1 MQTSTPKII
10 FAPLFMGHTTSV
22 AMPSGSP
29 LSIYNDSQYCQVL
42 SADDLL
48 TVAAESTLMR
58 GTNIFVLYLPPWH
71 LVLNGDN
78 GELAPSVDMAKA
90 MEVWMV
96 SVRRLLASR
105 KVLKQKLSFIDV
117 LGHDAESLAQHI
129 SSASDLDKNEVFDV
143 LPHLLGALENRIAP
157 SLVPALESFLREY
170 FKELTALHDAV
181 LPILEGGLESKLD
194 SMSSPSEP
202 STKPLPL
209 EALEALTEWYSAVYR
224 SQIEQ
229 SKALEVQI
237 RNSKE
242 QFGTQSQRVQE
253 LEGRLNESDEKLS
266 SLSQYKS
273 EVEQK
278 EQQLELKLKSAEE
291 EAELLLMQLHQVQE
305 ELESYYL
312 SNKDLKQILI
322 QSTQTITRARRL
334 AMAE

>member
-1 MQTSTPKII
+1 
-10 FAPLFMGHTTSV
+10 
-22 AMPSGSP
+22 
-29 LSIYNDSQYCQVL
+29 
-42 SADDLL
+42 
-48 TVAAESTLMR
+48 
-58 GTNIFVLYLPPWH
+58 
-71 LVLNGDN
+71 
-78 GELAPSVDMAKA
+78 MAKA
-90 MEVWMV
+90 MEVWVV

>member
-10 FAPLFMGHTTSV
+10 FAPLFMGYTNSV

-29 LSIYNDSQYCQVL
+29 LSIYDDSQYCQIL
-42 SADDLL
+42 SADNLL
-48 TVAAESTLMR
+48 TVASEGNLMR

-71 LVLNGDN
+71 LFLNGDN

-96 SVRRLLASR
+96 SVRRLLSSR
-105 KVLKQKLSFIDV
+105 KVLKQKLIFIDV

-129 SSASDLDKNEVFDV
+129 SSAPGLDKNEVFDV
-143 LPHLLGALENRIAP
+143 LLHLLGALENLMEP
-157 SLVPALESFLREY
+157 SLAPALESFFREH

-181 LPILEGGLESKLD
+181 MPILEGGLESKLD

-229 SKALEVQI
+229 SKALEGQI
-237 RNSKE
+237 RNSE
-242 QFGTQSQRVQE
+242 
-253 LEGRLNESDEKLS
+253 
-266 SLSQYKS
+266 
-273 EVEQK
+273 

-322 QSTQTITRARRL
+322 QSTQTITRARQL